1 MLIARTKAHSFES
14 GNAMNALEELT
25 KTRAS
30 RVGFHYFPNSLHYSD
45 KDAETWIPELK
56 SLNASWLVLISESD
70 RAIPESFLAALKDA
84 QIEPVIQFTDGLEKR
99 LETTDMRVL
108 LQAYARWG
116 VHSVSF
122 FDRPNS
128 RNAWP
133 PSDWAQNGLVERFID
148 RYIPMA
154 SLALECDIVPLFPA
168 LEPGG
173 NFWDTAFLTLALQS
187 LVRRNRVD
195 LLDNLA
201 IGAYAWTHDKSLN
214 WGAGGPE
221 RWTDARPYFTPPGEE
236 DQLGFRAYEWYAA
249 TASMFVQRPVPFV
262 LFGAGVPHR
271 PQNMVHKDWTDEK
284 HTETCLAIL
293 QLLENNLVY
302 DPDSPTIALEPVSN
316 SVLAANFWLLTDDE
330 GSHHAADAWY
340 RPDGSTRQIVTE
352 IKGKADQGKS
362 MRAEMP
368 PDMAKSATTLSQDT
382 PDLNIQSGHPI
393 EHYLLLPSY
402 EWGVAD
408 WHLDVIRPYVKKYR
422 PTIGFSVQQAA
433 LAVKVTVIGNE
444 QSFSNEQLQT
454 LRSAGCEV
462 ERISGDGTSIAT
474 QLQER

>member
-1 MLIARTKAHSFES
+1 MP
-14 GNAMNALEELT
+14 MNALDELNKT
-25 KTRAS
+25 KSS
-30 RVGFHYFPNSLHYSD
+30 RIGFHYFPNSLHYSD
-45 KDAETWIPELK
+45 KDAEAWIPELK
-56 SLNASWLVLISESD
+56 SLNASWLVLMSESD
-70 RAIPESFLAALKDA
+70 RAIPESFLTALKDA
-84 QIEPVIQFTDGLEKR
+84 KIEPIIQFTDGLEKR

-108 LQAYARWG
+108 LEAYARWG
-116 VHSVSF
+116 VHTVSF

-128 RNAWP
+128 RDAWP

-154 SLALECDIVPLFPA
+154 SLAIECDIVPLFPA

-201 IGAYAWTHDKSLN
+201 IAAYAWTHEKSLN

-236 DQLGFRAYEWYAA
+236 DQLGFRSYEWYAA
-249 TASMFVQRPVPFV
+249 TASMFVQRPVPFI

-271 PQNMVHKDWTDEK
+271 PQNKVHKDWTDEK
-284 HTETCLAIL
+284 HTETCLAIQ

-302 DPDSPTIALEPVSN
+302 DPESITIALEPISN

-330 GSHHAADAWY
+330 GSQHVEDAWY

-352 IKGKADQGKS
+352 LRGKSDQGKS

-368 PDMAKSATTLSQDT
+368 PDMAKTIEVDTVQGAELT
-382 PDLNIQSGHPI
+382 PDSSHPI

-408 WHLDVIRPYVKKYR
+408 WHLDVIRPYVKKFR
-422 PTIGFSVQQAA
+422 PTIGFSLPQAA
-433 LAVKVTVIGNE
+433 LAQKVTVIGNA
-444 QSFSNEQLQT
+444 QSFSDEQLQT
-454 LRSAGCEV
+454 LRASGCQV